1 MSANNTRIKIPFTF
15 NKNFI
20 SKILLFSIISISCST
35 PKLAINSSPSKQYVK
50 KDYRILKKENR
61 YTETYMIR
69 QKSNGFF
76 IPKEKVSIDMDI
88 IISSL
93 KVPYLR
99 VSYYGNKPLN
109 IPVGQTLIF
118 RSNNSEIKLSSK
130 KKSNRLSKGGEVV
143 EVISYLITR
152 AQIRKISE
160 DKNVTAILNNYSFS
174 IPLEMKKNWIKFI
187 SEHWY

>member
-1 MSANNTRIKIPFTF
+1 MSVNNSRIKIPFTF

-20 SKILLFSIISISCST
+20 SKILLLSLIIISCSA
-35 PKLAINSSPSKQYVK
+35 PKLAINNSPNKQYVK

-152 AQIRKISE
+152 AQIKKISE

>member
-1 MSANNTRIKIPFTF
+1 MSLNISRIKTLFIF
-15 NKNFI
+15 NKNLI
-20 SKILLFSIISISCST
+20 SKFLFLSIISLSCSA
-35 PKLAINSSPSKQYVK
+35 PKLSTNNSSNKQYVK

-69 QKSNGFF
+69 QKSNGFY

-88 IISSL
+88 VISSL

-118 RSNNSEIKLSSK
+118 KSNNSEIKLSSK
-130 KKSNRLSKGGEVV
+130 KKSNRLSRGGEVV

-152 AQIRKISE
+152 AQIKKISE
-160 DKNVTAILNNYSFS
+160 DNDVTAILNNYSFS
-174 IPLEMKKNWIKFI
+174 IPIQMKKNWIKFI

>member
-1 MSANNTRIKIPFTF
+1 MSVNNSRIKIPFTF

-20 SKILLFSIISISCST
+20 SKILLLSLIIISCSA
-35 PKLAINSSPSKQYVK
+35 PKLAINNSPNKQYVK

>member
-1 MSANNTRIKIPFTF
+1 
-15 NKNFI
+15 
-20 SKILLFSIISISCST
+20 
-35 PKLAINSSPSKQYVK
+35 
-50 KDYRILKKENR
+50 
-61 YTETYMIR
+61 MIR
-69 QKSNGFF
+69 QKSNGFY

-88 IISSL
+88 VISSL

-118 RSNNSEIKLSSK
+118 KSNNSEIKLSSK
-130 KKSNRLSKGGEVV
+130 KKSNRLSRGGEVV

-152 AQIRKISE
+152 AQIKKISE
-160 DKNVTAILNNYSFS
+160 DNDVTAILNNYSFS
-174 IPLEMKKNWIKFI
+174 IPIQMKKNWIKFI